1 MHWSYVQFG
10 KVAKTG
16 QAPGLSTLRLLIA
29 HMTDDLNDTVCFG
42 LCILRDLPVVDAKV
56 PF

>member
-1 MHWSYVQFG
+1 MHCSYVQFG

-29 HMTDDLNDTVCFG
+29 HMTDDLNDTECFG